1 MISPI
6 NPQFDRKRVKK
17 LTSTGT
23 YTEAQLLLMMVTRNI
38 WIAGNKAMGKK
49 IYKLKKLRLYKE
61 TRQDY
66 NN

>member
-1 MISPI
+1 M
-6 NPQFDRKRVKK
+6 
-17 LTSTGT
+17 TSTGT
-23 YTEAQLLLMMVTRNI
+23 YTEAQLLFMMVTRNT

-49 IYKLKKLRLYKE
+49 IYKVKKLRLYKE